1 MTLENKLK
9 QNKLS
14 WRQKVVRI
22 GASVLFPIA
31 GCLGSAKTAK
41 ADESNYL
48 PADFLRSTQS
58 AEVYES
64 NKLPADFN
72 KDGIVDVR
80 DMEAF
85 GDAWLETEGQTSG
98 IIPVY
103 ECGCL
108 DQAGA
113 TYVLMNDVE
122 AQGDCFEIG
131 ADGINLNL

>member
-31 GCLGSAKTAK
+31 GFLGSAKTAK
-41 ADESNYL
+41 ADESNYLPADFLKSTQSTEVYESNYL

-85 GDAWLETEGQTSG
+85 GD
-98 IIPVY
+98 
-103 ECGCL
+103 
-108 DQAGA
+108 
-113 TYVLMNDVE
+113 
-122 AQGDCFEIG
+122 
-131 ADGINLNL
+131 